1 MRDMITIQSYSE
13 KSVVIRGETKP
24 YRDYLKKQG
33 GRWNP
38 GLRGGSGWIFSKKRE
53 SELSAW
59 VRAHHPKP
67 PGLRKLLEQRETE
80 SDYTTA
86 DEFSDDE
93 DYMSSEE

>member
-1 MRDMITIQSYSE
+1 MITIQSYSE
-13 KSVVIRGETKP
+13 KSVVIRGDTKP
-24 YRDYLKKQG
+24 SREHLKMLG

-38 GLRGGSGWIFSKKRE
+38 NLEGGPGWIFSKKRE
-53 SELSAW
+53 TELTAW
-59 VRAHHPKP
+59 VHTLRPKP